1 MYNIRDATD
10 KEKKKLSNIE
20 YVQIKKSNVHL
31 LYLYDTSSL

>member
-10 KEKKKLSNIE
+10 KEKIRISNIE

-31 LYLYDTSSL
+31 PYL